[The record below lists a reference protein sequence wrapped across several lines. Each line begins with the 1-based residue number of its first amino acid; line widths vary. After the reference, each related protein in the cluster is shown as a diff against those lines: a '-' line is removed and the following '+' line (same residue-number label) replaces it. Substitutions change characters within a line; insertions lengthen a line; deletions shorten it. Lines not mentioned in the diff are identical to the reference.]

1 MFFWFFVLLFGFY
14 LIFELIK
21 QLIEWLFPMDLQ
33 GKAVVV
39 IGATTGFGH
48 QFVIKCASKGM
59 TVFAACNSPNGVQKV
74 VQATSHLSGFV
85 HAHSLDLSSTESIER
100 FFRQVINQL
109 PPGTGIHALINNAG
123 IIRAGADDW
132 LAMEDYEHVLRVNL
146 LGLIQIT
153 KLFKEHIKLAKGR
166 IIFCSSICGRLAFP
180 YYGPYT
186 VSKFAMEG
194 YCDTI
199 RRELSPFGVKV
210 AVVEPGYFR
219 TPITNPDHIPSE
231 MEKSFNKSSQYIK
244 DQYGQNFIQKTKGIA
259 KNHLSSAANSPHV
272 EWVIDVYFHACT
284 ALFPRKRYVVG
295 IDANFVVIPISRLP
309 TELQDLAFWLNSL
322 ILKNPIPKILH
333 NGGCLNAKMVHRWI
347 KNSNGFVAYL
357 EGEEKESSL
366 NSSGYWEF
374 NQNSEREEDK

>member
-1 MFFWFFVLLFGFY
+1 
-14 LIFELIK
+14 
-21 QLIEWLFPMDLQ
+21 MDLQ

-153 KLFKEHIKLAKGR
+153 KLFKEHIKLAKLVNFYGNSEGR

-199 RRELSPFGVKV
+199 RLELVGLIFKKIFSRELSPFGVKV

>member
-1 MFFWFFVLLFGFY
+1 MFFYFFIFLILFY

-21 QLIEWLFPMDLQ
+21 QLIEWLFPLDLQ
-33 GKAVVV
+33 GKVVVV

-48 QFVIKCASKGM
+48 QFVIKCAQKGM

-74 VQATSHLSGFV
+74 LQATSQLPGFV
-85 HAHSLDLSSTESIER
+85 HAFSLDLSSTESIEK
-100 FFRQVINQL
+100 FFRQVINQI
-109 PPGTGIHALINNAG
+109 PPGNGIFSLVNNAG
-123 IIRAGADDW
+123 IIKAGADDW
-132 LAMEDYEHVLRVNL
+132 LNLEDYEYVLKINL
-146 LGLIQIT
+146 FGLIQIT
-153 KLFKEHIKLAKGR
+153 KLFKEHIKLSKGR

-210 AVVEPGYFR
+210 VVVEPGYFR
-219 TPITNPDHIPSE
+219 TQITNPDHIPSE

-244 DQYGQNFIQKTKGIA
+244 EQYGNYFIQKTKEIA

-272 EWVIDVYFHACT
+272 EWVINVYFHACT
-284 ALFPRKRYVVG
+284 AIFPRKRYVVG
-295 IDANFVVIPISRLP
+295 IDANYVVIPISRLP

-322 ILKNPIPKILH
+322 ILKNPIPKILL
-333 NGGCLNAKMVHRWI
+333 NKGCLNAKHVHRFI
-347 KNSNGFVAYL
+347 KNTNGFVSYL
-357 EGEEKESSL
+357 EGEEKEKFV
-366 NSSGYWEF
+366 NF
-374 NQNSEREEDK
+374 FFKKIIKNIF